1 MGRLRSHLHC
11 HFWAEQLPGVFST
24 QRANGVHDILQLKV
38 VHVWKNRQA
47 DQPLPYRS
55 CNREIIG
62 TPAKRFLVIRME
74 VQRPPVNGESDSR
87 LAELRYKIIAADPKP
102 LQAQLNRKQVPGMD
116 AVATCRAQFDG
127 LQITQHFKIACAE
140 PFAVVP
146 HLSRTRKLM
155 DANTPS

>member
-55 CNREIIG
+55 CDREIIG

-74 VQRPPVNGESDSR
+74 VQRPPLNGESDCR
-87 LAELRYKIIAADPKP
+87 LAEVRDKIIAADPERPKARLSP
-102 LQAQLNRKQVPGMD
+102 NQPPGID
-116 AVATCRAQFDG
+116 PAA
-127 LQITQHFKIACAE
+127 
-140 PFAVVP
+140 
-146 HLSRTRKLM
+146 SR
-155 DANTPS
+155 